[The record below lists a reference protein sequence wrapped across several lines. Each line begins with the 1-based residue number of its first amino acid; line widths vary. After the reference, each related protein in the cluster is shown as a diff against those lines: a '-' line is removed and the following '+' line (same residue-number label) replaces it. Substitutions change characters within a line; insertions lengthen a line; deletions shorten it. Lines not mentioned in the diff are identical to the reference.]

1 MTLSL
6 HQYAGI
12 TRKISNYIEN
22 YDENPKPF
30 AWTAKAN
37 GTLAKD
43 VDGAI
48 HG

>member
-1 MTLSL
+1 MQELPERI
-6 HQYAGI
+6 G
-12 TRKISNYIEN
+12 NYIED

-30 AWTAKAN
+30 TWTAKAN